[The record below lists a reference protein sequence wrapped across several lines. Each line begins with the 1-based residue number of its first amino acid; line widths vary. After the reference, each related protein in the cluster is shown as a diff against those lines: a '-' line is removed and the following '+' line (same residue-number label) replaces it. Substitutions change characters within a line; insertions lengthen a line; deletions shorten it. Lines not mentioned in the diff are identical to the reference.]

1 MTLLNR
7 QSLCET
13 VDRVNE
19 AAFFGKALSKAD
31 RDATA
36 EWLASRVAQAGSYSG
51 LPAPTARDFSRRFR
65 VFTGETIHSRVG
77 TAHIFG
83 EEACRALLLL
93 QPRKKQV
100 LDALHQAS
108 EDMTKRMIHSL
119 ASPRS
124 HTWPGE
130 YCCGRCSVSV
140 WRHVLAGGLPGVNH
154 ENLFTAA
161 VKAVRA
167 NRDGKGRW
175 RRYPIFYT
183 LSALVEIDTSAAR
196 TEMRYV
202 APAMEQ
208 YLKRKIDAREKYTPR
223 KRILA
228 ERVLGIS

>member
-7 QSLCET
+7 QSLCDT

-51 LPAPTARDFSRRFR
+51 LPAPTARDFSGRFR
-65 VFTGETIHSRVG
+65 VFTGETINSRVG

-93 QPRKKQV
+93 QPRQKQV
-100 LDALHQAS
+100 LDALHRAS

-124 HTWPGE
+124 HTRPGE

-140 WRHVLAGGLPGVNH
+140 WRHVLAGGLSGVNR
-154 ENLFTAA
+154 EELFSAA
-161 VKAVRA
+161 VKAVHA
-167 NRDGKGRW
+167 NRDDKGRW
-175 RRYPIFYT
+175 KRYPFYYTVLALLEMDTPESRTELRHVAPMLERSLRRKPNSDDKYT
-183 LSALVEIDTSAAR
+183 LRRHTLAKR
-196 TEMRYV
+196 T
-202 APAMEQ
+202 
-208 YLKRKIDAREKYTPR
+208 
-223 KRILA
+223 LA
-228 ERVLGIS
+228 VC